1 MQGAVSAT
9 SRNEEVAPRR
19 RGCRSARYRAG
30 WWRSGAGCCSTGA
43 PNCERGGRGRHLRPC
58 GRARKRGAS
67 VPSEDARGGARSA
80 GSLSGRACGAGSC
93 AGALSDRPRPSR
105 APCSRSL
112 GLRAL
117 PSPRRSAAPRL
128 WGSETASAGC
138 VASGADHSFFR
149 LFERRRTC
157 VHHDGVE
164 FERTPL
170 FEHLERP
177 VPGPQRRVRVPPV

>member
-1 MQGAVSAT
+1 VLEAHERLVSAFREGRDKFGSFADEAT
-9 SRNEEVAPRR
+9 IVDGGRWFGSLAE
-19 RGCRSARYRAG
+19 YRAG
-30 WWRSGAGCCSTGA
+30 W
-43 PNCERGGRGRHLRPC
+43 
-58 GRARKRGAS
+58 
-67 VPSEDARGGARSA
+67 DAWTKKMG
-80 GSLSGRACGAGSC
+80 
-93 AGALSDRPRPSR
+93 
-105 APCSRSL
+105 
-112 GLRAL
+112 
-117 PSPRRSAAPRL
+117 L